1 MNPTLD
7 MNDIINQLKEK
18 TKENFKSLVEEGTL
32 FSEDKFEKKYI
43 QNHPME
49 YKANSSKKP
58 IPLNIIYHSLYDQ
71 DNLCQSSNG
80 KLNFQRHGLSIKND
94 YDIVYDKKTFNNNN
108 TPKYFKIPLAQCVS
122 SLLEN
127 KSIKDEINDLD
138 NYPKVLEFK
147 YVYQHPI
154 PNPVLFGPKLL
165 KNTDLYKIIFISP
178 ICLIIEQKGSS
189 EGFSGIDCFYSA
201 IRFRFDMELNQDL
214 TIKKTLLNTNF
225 GINFTKSN
233 WLQGKIKSSAL
244 SQAEEGFTTKFLPS
258 ISKELDL
265 TIKKYSKNL
274 NKVNKIELKDKRISR
289 TDKSFTLD
297 DIIINDSFISDIGE
311 EIKNENQNVQVSS
324 KNNVINNFNF
334 NMILIILG
342 IFACV
347 LAIKF
352 IDKEYIMIFLLG
364 VIAFN
369 LFSINSKLDKLCEDK
384 KL

>member
-1 MNPTLD
+1 
-7 MNDIINQLKEK
+7 
-18 TKENFKSLVEEGTL
+18 
-32 FSEDKFEKKYI
+32 
-43 QNHPME
+43 
-49 YKANSSKKP
+49 
-58 IPLNIIYHSLYDQ
+58 
-71 DNLCQSSNG
+71 
-80 KLNFQRHGLSIKND
+80 
-94 YDIVYDKKTFNNNN
+94 
-108 TPKYFKIPLAQCVS
+108 
-122 SLLEN
+122 
-127 KSIKDEINDLD
+127 
-138 NYPKVLEFK
+138 
-147 YVYQHPI
+147 
-154 PNPVLFGPKLL
+154 
-165 KNTDLYKIIFISP
+165 
-178 ICLIIEQKGSS
+178 
-189 EGFSGIDCFYSA
+189 
-201 IRFRFDMELNQDL
+201 MELNQDL

-233 WLQGKIKSSAL
+233 WMQGKIKSSAL

-274 NKVNKIELKDKRISR
+274 NKVTKIELKDKRISR

-334 NMILIILG
+334 NMILIIFG
-342 IFACV
+342 IFASV

-352 IDKEYIMIFLLG
+352 IGKEYIMIFLLG